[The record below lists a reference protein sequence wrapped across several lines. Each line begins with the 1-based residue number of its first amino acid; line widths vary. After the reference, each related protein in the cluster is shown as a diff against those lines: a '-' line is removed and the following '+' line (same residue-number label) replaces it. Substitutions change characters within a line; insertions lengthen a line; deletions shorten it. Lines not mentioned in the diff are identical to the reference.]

1 MHKVIG
7 VVRSI
12 QGKTED
18 AFQNYLEALLQNG
31 SGFVRTELSR
41 IFLTDLFEG
50 SKRAAVFANAG
61 DASEFLNQ
69 WLGKYGSIEEIQQL
83 VKECL

>member
-1 MHKVIG
+1 MEAVLCE
-7 VVRSI
+7 RSFPEYFSQI
-12 QGKTED
+12 CMK
-18 AFQNYLEALLQNG
+18 EAREQLYMQ
-31 SGFVRTELSR
+31 
-41 IFLTDLFEG
+41 
-50 SKRAAVFANAG
+50 KAG